1 MCCNFQ
7 ELLLSNILQTPSSRD
22 RRQEV
27 RLVCN
32 THPRKNQKLKGTVA
46 SQEKSKAERNCR
58 HMNLQTIEHALCHMT
73 CTGNK

>member
-1 MCCNFQ
+1 M
-7 ELLLSNILQTPSSRD
+7 LQFSGIATFKHIAD
-22 RRQEV
+22 AIFTRQETGSSV
-27 RLVCN
+27 GLQ
-32 THPRKNQKLKGTVA
+32 HA